1 MIRVAASRWDPRV
14 QGATSRALLLV
25 GGFAWGLW
33 AVGTAFDEANVP
45 TEAELGADLLVGL
58 LMQWVGLFVWGR
70 RGTGR
75 TGPLLYVAG
84 LLWYVG
90 SIWDP
95 PPLGAI
101 TFAWRSWY
109 EPVLLAVILGWAT
122 GHLRRPADRLI
133 VGALAGAYLVR
144 SLVRMFVFDAAAR
157 FDDEALRNPFSIV
170 WNEDLWHTVEDA
182 TLIVSAAVGA
192 AVAITCVV
200 RWRRASGAA
209 RRTLTPVM
217 AAGAAMVPLLGW
229 TAFTSRFSYFELPDW
244 VPVFWMTIALRA
256 LVPIAILVGIVRLRT
271 NTALSELL
279 VALDLGVPVG
289 RLEAVLASTLGDPSL
304 RLAFPRAFGGPVDAK
319 GHPVDLPT
327 SEDRSMTAI
336 EDDRGTA
343 IAILVHDPALD
354 EDPGLLV
361 AAGAA
366 ARMSIENER
375 LQAEVRAQLDEVRA
389 SRTRLVEAS
398 DTERRRVE
406 RDLHDGAQQR
416 LVTLAL
422 QLNQARDH
430 TGSADPLLAGLLGD
444 ATQELELAI
453 TELREL
459 ARGIHPAVLSRA
471 GLGPA
476 VTTLVERSPIPVS
489 VSVTG
494 DRCGAAVES
503 TAYFVIAEAL
513 TNVARHSAAREAR
526 VVAKR
531 LDGSLVL
538 EVFDDGHGGADLLGG
553 TGLRGL
559 EDRVVAVGGQF
570 SLDSRPGVGTT
581 VRVVLPCE

>member
-1 MIRVAASRWDPRV
+1 MIRIAPRRSHLRITGTV
-14 QGATSRALLLV
+14 GRTALLA

-33 AVGTAFDEANVP
+33 AVGTAFDEAQVP

-58 LMQWVGLFVWGR
+58 LMQWVGLFVWDR
-70 RGTGR
+70 PGTGR
-75 TGPLLYVAG
+75 TGPLLYLAG

-90 SIWDP
+90 SIWDR

-109 EPVLLAVILGWAT
+109 EPVLIAVILGWST
-122 GHLRRPADRLI
+122 GHLRRRVDRLI
-133 VGALAGAYLVR
+133 VGVLAGTYLAR
-144 SLVRMFVFDAAAR
+144 SLTRMFVFDGAALFEDDAR
-157 FDDEALRNPFSIV
+157 RNPFSIA
-170 WNEDLWHTVEDA
+170 WNEDLWQTVEHA
-182 TLIVSAAVGA
+182 TLVVTAVVGVA
-192 AVAITCVV
+192 LAITCFV

-209 RRTLTPVM
+209 RRTLTPVL
-217 AAGAAMVPLLGW
+217 AAGIAMVPLLGW
-229 TAFTSRFSYFELPDW
+229 TAFTSQFSDFELPEW
-244 VPVFWMTIALRA
+244 LPVFWMTIALRA
-256 LVPIAILVGIVRLRT
+256 FVPIAILVGIVRLRT
-271 NTALSELL
+271 STALSELL
-279 VALDLGVPVG
+279 VALDRGVPVG
-289 RLEAVLASTLGDPSL
+289 RLEGVLASTLGDPSL
-304 RLAFPRAFGGPVDAK
+304 RLAFPRATGDPVDAQ
-319 GHPVDLPT
+319 GQPVGLPAGL
-327 SEDRSMTAI
+327 SRSTTAI
-336 EDDRGTA
+336 EDDRGA
-343 IAILVHDPALD
+343 VIAILVHDPALD

-430 TGSADPLLAGLLGD
+430 AGDADPQLAALLDD
-444 ATQELELAI
+444 ATQDLELAI
-453 TELREL
+453 SELREL

-476 VTTLVERSPIPVS
+476 VTTLVERSPIPVR

-494 DRCGAAVES
+494 GRCDAAIES

-513 TNVARHSAAREAR
+513 TNIARHSAAREAS
-526 VVAKR
+526 VVAER
-531 LDGSLVL
+531 LDGQLML
-538 EVFDDGHGGADLLGG
+538 EVYDDGHGGADRLGG
-553 TGLRGL
+553 TGLRGT
-559 EDRVVAVGGQF
+559 RGSRRRRRRAV
-570 SLDSRPGVGTT
+570 LA
-581 VRVVLPCE
+581 

>member
-1 MIRVAASRWDPRV
+1 MAAFRSDLRVPGVAGR
-14 QGATSRALLLV
+14 TALLT

-33 AVGTAFDEANVP
+33 AVGTAFDEAEIP

-70 RGTGR
+70 PGTGR
-75 TGPLLYVAG
+75 TGPLLYLAG
-84 LLWYVG
+84 LLWYFG
-90 SIWDP
+90 SIWDR

-101 TFAWRSWY
+101 TLAWRSWY
-109 EPVLLAVILGWAT
+109 EPVLIAVILGWAT
-122 GHLRRPADRLI
+122 GHLRRPVDRLI
-133 VGALAGAYLVR
+133 VGVLAGTYLVR
-144 SLVRMFVFDAAAR
+144 SLSRMFVFDGAAY
-157 FDDEALRNPFSIV
+157 FGNSALHNPFSIA
-170 WNEDLWHTVEDA
+170 WNEELWRTIENG
-182 TLIVSAAVGA
+182 TLMVSAVVGA
-192 AVAITCVV
+192 ALAITCFV

-209 RRTLTPVM
+209 RRTLAPM
-217 AAGAAMVPLLGW
+217 LAAGIAMVPLLGW
-229 TAFTSRFSYFELPDW
+229 TAFTARFSDFELPEGI
-244 VPVFWMTIALRA
+244 PVFWITMALRA
-256 LVPIAILVGIVRLRT
+256 FVPIAILVGIVRLRT
-271 NTALSELL
+271 STALSELL
-279 VALDLGVPVG
+279 VALDRGVPVG
-289 RLEAVLASTLGDPSL
+289 RLEGVLASTLGDPSL
-304 RLAFPRAFGGPVDAK
+304 RLAFPRATGRPVDAA
-319 GHPVDLPT
+319 GQPVELPVGP
-327 SEDRSMTAI
+327 DRSTSAI
-336 EDDRGTA
+336 EDDRGTV

-354 EDPGLLV
+354 EDPSLLM

-375 LQAEVRAQLDEVRA
+375 LQAEVRVQLDEVRA

-422 QLNQARDH
+422 QLNQARDRA
-430 TGSADPLLAGLLGD
+430 GNADPHLTALLDD

-453 TELREL
+453 SELREL

-494 DRCGAAVES
+494 GRCGAAIES

-513 TNVARHSAAREAR
+513 TNIARHSAAHQAR
-526 VVAKR
+526 VVAER
-531 LDGSLVL
+531 LDGHLML
-538 EVFDDGHGGADLLGG
+538 EVYDDGHGGADRLGG
-553 TGLRGL
+553 TGILGL
-559 EDRVVAVGGQF
+559 EDRVVAVGGRF
-570 SLDSRPGVGTT
+570 WLDSRPGVGTT
-581 VRVVLPCE
+581 VRVALPCE

>member
-1 MIRVAASRWDPRV
+1 MIRTANLRLDLRV
-14 QGATSRALLLV
+14 PDATGRAVLLA

-33 AVGTAFDEANVP
+33 AVGTAFDESGVP

-70 RGTGR
+70 PGTGR
-75 TGPLLYVAG
+75 TGPLLYIAG

-144 SLVRMFVFDAAAR
+144 SLTRMFVFDAAAR
-157 FDDEALRNPFSIV
+157 FDDESRRNPFSIA
-170 WNEDLWHTVEDA
+170 WNEDLWRTVEEA

-192 AVAITCVV
+192 AVAITCFI

-209 RRTLTPVM
+209 RRTLTPVL
-217 AAGAAMVPLLGW
+217 AAGVAMVPLLGW
-229 TAFTSRFSYFELPDW
+229 TAFTSRFSDFQLPDW
-244 VPVFWMTIALRA
+244 IPAFWMTMALRA

-279 VALDLGVPVG
+279 VALDRGVPVG
-289 RLEAVLASTLGDPSL
+289 RLETVLASTLGDPSL
-304 RLAFPRAFGGPVDAK
+304 RLAFPRATGEPVDAA
-319 GHPVDLPT
+319 GQRVELAVGP
-327 SEDRSMTAI
+327 DRSSTAI
-336 EDDRGTA
+336 EDDRGTV

-354 EDPGLLV
+354 EDPSLLV

-430 TGSADPLLAGLLGD
+430 AGNADPELAALLDD
-444 ATQELELAI
+444 ATQDLELAI
-453 TELREL
+453 SELREL
-459 ARGIHPAVLSRA
+459 ARGIHPAVLGRA

-489 VSVTG
+489 VSVSG
-494 DRCGAAVES
+494 GRCDAAIES

-513 TNVARHSAAREAR
+513 TNIARHSAAREAR
-526 VVAKR
+526 VVTER
-531 LDGSLVL
+531 LDGHLML
-538 EVFDDGHGGADLLGG
+538 EVYDDGHGGADRLGG

-559 EDRVVAVGGQF
+559 EDRVVAIGGQF
-570 SLDSRPGVGTT
+570 WLESRPGVGTT